1 MREVFT
7 HSDFTQVGYYKS
19 ILDEAKIASFIRNQN
34 ANNPDMA
41 GANCAAVLCV
51 LDDEDY
57 EEALWLLKSV
67 RHQPGV
73 VGPDWNCPSC
83 SEANPSNFEV
93 CWKCD
98 AVRPTS

>member
-19 ILDEAKIASFIRNQN
+19 VLDEAKIASFIRNQN

-41 GANCAAVLCV
+41 GANFASVLCV

-57 EEALWLLKSV
+57 EEALRLLKSF
-67 RHQPGV
+67 RLQSTV
-73 VGPDWNCPSC
+73 VGPDWNCPAC
-83 SEANPSNFEV
+83 SEINPSNFEV
-93 CWKCD
+93 CWNCG
-98 AVRPTS
+98 AIRSSP